1 MAIAEQS
8 SKTAQQST
16 ATPYEGVGRQAWIL
30 LWIAFGIFIIMLVG
44 IPLTLNWYLHNATSP
59 LPARVEG
66 IRGTTLVVNA
76 DTEEA
81 TAVIEA
87 MDMQEGDIIRTDD
100 TARANLSIFT
110 PDAPLDS
117 LATVQLRSNSEIVF
131 EQARTARF
139 ELSDTTDYA
148 DLQLNVGRAR
158 VTGSADNGQ
167 VLDITITTPHTIVR
181 LRNGSAAVAVDN
193 DSTEVTAR
201 SGEVEVIAQGRM
213 VVLTAGRR
221 TTVSFGEVPGNPEA
235 SSKNLVTN
243 GNFSQP
249 LESAWTV
256 EKVVDAGDTSNVT
269 YGDVNIVNS
278 GGRQA
283 AYFVREGE
291 EGIHTETAIVQ
302 QLDADVLEY
311 DSLILRM
318 DARLISQSLQ
328 GGGIQSSEFPLM
340 VRIDFTDIYGNP
352 QFWTHGFYMVDPV
365 ANWPIRDGEKIPSF
379 VWYEYESPDFLN
391 SPTFP
396 RTQTVTSIRIYAS
409 GHNYRSQAS
418 GIELIAR

>member
-16 ATPYEGVGRQAWIL
+16 GTPYEGVGRQAWIL
-30 LWIAFGIFIIMLVG
+30 LWIAFGIFTIMLVG

-59 LPARVEG
+59 LPARVER
-66 IRGTTLVVNA
+66 IRGTTLVVKA

-81 TAVIEA
+81 TAVIEV

-100 TARANLSIFT
+100 TARANISILD

-117 LATVQLRSNSEIVF
+117 LATVQLRSNSEMVF

-139 ELSDTTDYA
+139 EMSDSPDYA
-148 DLQLNVGRAR
+148 DLQLKVGRAR
-158 VTGSADNGQ
+158 VTGSADNGKE
-167 VLDITITTPHTIVR
+167 LNITITTPHSVVS
-181 LRNGSAAVAVDN
+181 LRNGSAAIAVDN

-221 TTVSFGEVPGNPEA
+221 TIVPIGDSPGNPEA

-243 GNFSQP
+243 GDFSQP

-269 YGDVNIVNS
+269 YGDVSIVNS

-283 AYFVREGE
+283 AYFIRDGE
-291 EGIHTETAIVQ
+291 EGIHTETTIVQ
-302 QLDADVLEY
+302 QLDADVFEY

-379 VWYEYESPDFLN
+379 VWYEYESPNFLD

-396 RTQTVTSIRIYAS
+396 RAQTVTDIRVYAS